1 MNFGFLKSNAARI
14 LTALLVLQ
22 GVVLLS
28 YSRPESLP
36 PSKALD
42 SFPEQIA
49 DWKLR
54 VRGVI
59 EKEIADTLQADD
71 LLIRDYNIPGVA
83 NVNLFVAAFRSQRN
97 GKAPHSPKNC
107 LPGAGW
113 VQQSSTTENLA
124 LPDGNTL
131 EVNRY
136 VVAKGD
142 SRSLVYYWYQSRD
155 RAVANE
161 YKAKYFVVADAIR
174 YNRTDTALVRVV
186 SAAGNTPE
194 QLAAADRNAQDFI
207 LKTYPHLRDFL
218 PQ

>member
-1 MNFGFLKSNAARI
+1 MSFDFLKSKAALI
-14 LTALLVLQ
+14 LTGLLVLQ

-28 YSRPESLP
+28 YNRPESLP
-36 PSKALD
+36 PIKPLD
-42 SFPEQIA
+42 SFPDKIA
-49 DWKLR
+49 NWQLR

-59 EKEIADTLQADD
+59 EKEIVETLQADD
-71 LLIRDYNIPGVA
+71 LMIRDYQIPGEA

-113 VQQSSTTENLA
+113 VQQTSTIETLT
-124 LPDGNTL
+124 LPDGHPL

-161 YKAKYFVVADAIR
+161 YKAKYYVVEDAIR
-174 YNRTDTALVRVV
+174 YNRTDTALIRVV
-186 SAAGNTPE
+186 AGAGHSPQE
-194 QLAAADRNAQDFI
+194 LAAADRYAQDFI
-207 LKTYPHLRDFL
+207 VKTYPQLRNF
-218 PQ
+218 